1 MDTYFAV
8 ASKRDHRTFD
18 ARPIS
23 QDVVTGILDAG
34 RLAGS
39 ARNGQPWR
47 FFVTS
52 GGAAR
57 DRLAEAV
64 YVPGMVRSAPLVVAV
79 AVRSAGTALAAM
91 DGGRAAQNMMLVG
104 WSAGVASCPNGIADG
119 GAARAALPLADDEDV
134 LSVLAFG
141 YPETARDPN
150 RRSAKA
156 WSSGARRR
164 SLDDVVV
171 WLGS

>member
-1 MDTYFAV
+1 MDTYLAV

-18 ARPIS
+18 PRPVPEE
-23 QDVVTGILDAG
+23 VVTRILDAG

-47 FFVTS
+47 FFVTTD
-52 GGAAR
+52 GAAR

-64 YVPGMVRSAPLVVAV
+64 YVPGMVQSAPLVVAV
-79 AVRSAGTALAAM
+79 AVRSAGTALAGM
-91 DGGRAAQNMMLVG
+91 DGGRAAQNMMLVA
-104 WSAGVASCPNGIADG
+104 WSEGVASCPNGVANP
-119 GAARAALPLADDEDV
+119 GAARACLPLSDGEDV

-141 YPETARDPN
+141 YPVTLRDPT
-150 RRSAKA
+150 RRDPAD
-156 WSSGARRR
+156 WSRSARRR

-171 WLGS
+171 HLDA